1 MKLLLFAPTSRR
13 SGTLSLILEGRARA
27 MSFRND
33 SKTVLEATGAEVAT
47 RAGGA
52 RRYRKPLTAFRWSDI
67 KSLLIESFEQW
78 NKHNATRLGAS
89 LAFYSL
95 LSLAPLLLVLVS
107 VVGLIFGHSAAQR
120 QIVQQLQALIGPAA
134 GKAAAAFLQGSHNT
148 AHGVVATVVGLITL
162 LFSASGV
169 VIELRAALNVIWEV
183 SNRTENGLDIIT
195 NFLKERLFSF
205 VIVLGIGF
213 LLVVSLAITTLISS
227 LGALA
232 TSIPGPLAAV
242 LQILNSFVS
251 FGIIASVFA
260 AIYKIMP
267 DVPIEWR
274 DVALGG
280 IVTSVLFT
288 AGKFVLGFYLGR
300 ASYGSTYG
308 AAGSI
313 VVLIAWIYYSGQ
325 IFFLGAEFT
334 RAFTKRYGSQ
344 PNGKT
349 EALVKPFQD
358 ADPEVKPRLISP
370 SDSA

>member
-1 MKLLLFAPTSRR
+1 M
-13 SGTLSLILEGRARA
+13 SLRDDTKI
-27 MSFRND
+27 
-33 SKTVLEATGAEVAT
+33 VLEPNGTEMRT

-52 RRYRKPLTAFRWSDI
+52 RRYRKPLKAFRWCDI
-67 KSLLIESFEQW
+67 KSLLIQSFDQW

-107 VVGLIFGHSAAQR
+107 IVGVVFGHSAAQH
-120 QIVQQLQALIGPAA
+120 QIVQQVQALVGPAA

-148 AHGVVATVVGLITL
+148 AHGVIATLVGLITL

-169 VIELRAALNVIWEV
+169 VIELRAALNVIWEIP
-183 SNRTENGLDIIT
+183 SRDESGLEIIT

-205 VIVLGIGF
+205 AIVLGIGF
-213 LLVVSLAITTLISS
+213 LLVVSLAITTWIST
-227 LGALA
+227 LGALP
-232 TSIPGPLAAV
+232 TSITGPVATL
-242 LQILNSFVS
+242 LQLLNSFIS
-251 FGIIASVFA
+251 FVVIAGVFA

-267 DVPIEWR
+267 DAPIQWR

-280 IVTSVLFT
+280 AVTSALFT
-288 AGKFVLGFYLGR
+288 AGKYLLSLYLGR

-308 AAGSI
+308 AAASV

-334 RAFTKRYGSQ
+334 RAFAKRYGSQ
-344 PNGKT
+344 PNHK
-349 EALVKPFQD
+349 ADAMVK
-358 ADPEVKPRLISP
+358 AATNTAPETKSKLILP
-370 SDSA
+370 GGSA